1 MSDVEIAAITLGVV
15 VALSV
20 LVLLALWS
28 YLRP

>member
-1 MSDVEIAAITLGVV
+1 MSDVEIAAITLGAVA
-15 VALSV
+15 ALSV